1 VSSGVSSHEL
11 PEIQILLSKYNDVF
25 ASKVF
30 FLHHGH
36 SVTVYH
42 SLVGLDQYVSGLI
55 DMHLA

>member
-1 VSSGVSSHEL
+1 
-11 PEIQILLSKYNDVF
+11 LLSKYNDVF